1 MSIPLDVFGSRRQ
14 AGETSSPLMDVK
26 PENLMMAAAEMHR
39 MGRFEDLK
47 ATPSAKTQPPLQS
60 GRGRL
65 RG

>member
-1 MSIPLDVFGSRRQ
+1 MAIPLDVFGSRRQ
-14 AGETSSPLMDVK
+14 QGEVTSPLMEVK

-47 ATPSAKTQPPLQS
+47 GAPSGKTQAPLQAQ
-60 GRGRL
+60 RGRL